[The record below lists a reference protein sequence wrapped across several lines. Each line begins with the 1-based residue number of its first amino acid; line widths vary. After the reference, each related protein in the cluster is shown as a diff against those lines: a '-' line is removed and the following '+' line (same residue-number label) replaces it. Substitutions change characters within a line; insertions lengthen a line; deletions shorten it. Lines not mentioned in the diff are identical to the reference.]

1 MTFKKFSGPDGN
13 LKAAEEL
20 ANEQW
25 TPLMA
30 AMTLCHSVVVTLD
43 GKFAA
48 SSPGTIVLGNSWDC
62 FLHFL
67 HHQRKKSFKDCFAGI

>member
-1 MTFKKFSGPDGN
+1 MNKKFLHFYFHDFRTLTQNIMTFKKFSGPDGN
-13 LKAAEEL
+13 LKGAEEL

-48 SSPGTIVLGNSWDC
+48 SSPGTIRL
-62 FLHFL
+62 
-67 HHQRKKSFKDCFAGI
+67 

>member
-13 LKAAEEL
+13 LKGAEEL
-20 ANEQW
+20 ANEEW

-48 SSPGTIVLGNSWDC
+48 SSPGTIVLITYLLFVWD
-62 FLHFL
+62 LKL
-67 HHQRKKSFKDCFAGI
+67 ELKDVMMKKGLKGL